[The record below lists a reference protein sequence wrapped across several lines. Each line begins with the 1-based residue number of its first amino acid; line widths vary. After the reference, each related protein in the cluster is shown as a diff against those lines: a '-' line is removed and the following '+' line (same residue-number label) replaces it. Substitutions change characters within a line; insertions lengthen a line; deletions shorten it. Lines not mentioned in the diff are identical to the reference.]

1 MDQGKHQDQQ
11 IMSSE
16 KKDTKEN
23 IKVTA
28 ASEKPAEKSENGKAV
43 KEKPAKEKPVKEKPV
58 KEKPAKE
65 KPVKEKPVKEKPVK
79 KKKRNRDK
87 ELTIILSAILAALT
101 IAGLILFFIMPD
113 PYAGIPEQEE
123 VSDLPTQEPE
133 VPEPETD
140 PVPIPVQPA
149 ISYPAPAYD
158 FTEENVYVEIPGI
171 DHEYTIAWVSDVHM
185 ITDFTAGDVGEASLE
200 TVRNRYETLSIT
212 PDGVHGRELWP
223 MIIDYLNYNDF
234 DAVIFGGDIIDYCS
248 TSNMEAL
255 KRGFDRLKYPSDR
268 ILYIRADHDYGTWY
282 SDGSTGFDDLK
293 CAELHTALDGD
304 DNTCKYIDFGD
315 LIIAGVNLS
324 TSAPGEDQIEVLTG
338 LYGRGVPVIAATHVP
353 YFSMVDPSLEELSML
368 VRNRKYYW
376 NPGGD
381 SYGIDENTRKIL
393 DLVYAEDSE
402 CRLVLAGHLHAA
414 WEGEINFGLRQH
426 IFSPAFSGV
435 IGVVHVVPEGS
446 AP

>member
-28 ASEKPAEKSENGKAV
+28 ASEKPAEKSENGKA
-43 KEKPAKEKPVKEKPV
+43 V